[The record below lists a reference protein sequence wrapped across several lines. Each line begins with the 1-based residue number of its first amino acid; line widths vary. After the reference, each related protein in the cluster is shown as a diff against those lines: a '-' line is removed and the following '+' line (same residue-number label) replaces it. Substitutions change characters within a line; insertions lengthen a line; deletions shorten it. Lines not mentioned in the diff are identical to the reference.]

1 MTKHELMMEYAK
13 CAIDVAYF
21 AKKYCKVW
29 DKNKQQYINFELLP
43 QQNQVLEKY
52 KESNRVLV
60 AKYRQG
66 GITTVTCL
74 YLAHSIIFRKDIKV
88 GVAANK
94 LKLAK
99 ESIFYQIAS
108 IINNL
113 PVEIFNRIPTE
124 SDTKEIK
131 IYNNGATLQAFAA
144 SADGL
149 RGFTPDILFIDEA
162 AFLEEGEEFMSSAS
176 GTMSAGGQIILNST
190 PRGLDPTYWA
200 RYEGARTGKNNFKIV
215 EINWYEDPRYNED
228 LVWIRGDEFID
239 EKDPEKYIDLK
250 INGYRPSS
258 SWFRDM
264 CQTFN
269 NDPRKIAQELEN
281 KFLGSGG
288 NLVDEETIMR
298 IEKTC
303 KEPIRTEFDN
313 HFWIWEDPIFGYDYY
328 LSCDVAK
335 GSGDGDYSTI
345 QIFKN
350 DITNMLL
357 VQVAEYQARVPLEVM
372 GELCLEYGQKYNNAY
387 VIVDVTGGWGISV
400 IRYLINKKYKKIH
413 YDKPRQNDV
422 KIQLKNLQ
430 RGELQ
435 PGFTMKNGAI
445 RDYVI
450 REFERRLREGEAL
463 IYSLRLLSEI
473 KTFVFNDNTNRYDHM
488 RSAHDDLLIATGM
501 LFGVYMFSKTI
512 GNEFNI
518 YLNYAKSAIIRKGDE
533 FTDANVEFQKKMLSQ
548 DGQDVNYERKNDML
562 KGKDWYT
569 NGNSIEVPERQTPK
583 INNNPYIFVR

>member
-13 CAIDVAYF
+13 CAIDIEYF
-21 AKKYCKVW
+21 ARKYCKVW
-29 DKNKQQYINFELLP
+29 DKKKQQYINFELLP
-43 QQNQVLEKY
+43 QQIQVLEKY

-74 YLAHSIIFRKDIKV
+74 YLAHSLIFRKDIKV

-113 PVEIFNRIPTE
+113 PKEIFNRIPTE

-190 PRGLDPTYWA
+190 PRGLDPTYYA
-200 RYEGARTGKNNFKIV
+200 RYEGARTGKNNFKVV

-228 LVWIRGDEFID
+228 LIWVRGDEFIE
-239 EKDPEKYIDLK
+239 EKDPLKYKELK
-250 INGYRPSS
+250 AKSYKPSS

-303 KEPIRTEFDN
+303 KEPIRTEYDN
-313 HFWIWEDPIFGYDYY
+313 NFWVWEDPIAGYDYY

-350 DITNMLL
+350 DAVNMLL
-357 VQVAEYQARVPLEVM
+357 IQVAEYQSRVPLEVM
-372 GELCLEYGQKYNNAY
+372 GELCLDYGRKYNNAY
-387 VIVDVTGGWGISV
+387 VIVDVSGGWGISV
-400 IRYLINKKYKKIH
+400 VRFLINSKYKKIH
-413 YDKPRQNDV
+413 YDKPRQNDL
-422 KIQLKNLQ
+422 KIQLKSFA

-445 RDYVI
+445 RDYVL

-463 IYSLRLLSEI
+463 VYSIRLLSEI
-473 KTFVFNDNTNRYDHM
+473 KTFVFNENTNRYDHM

-501 LFGVYMFSKTI
+501 LFAVYMHSKTI
-512 GNEFNI
+512 GNELNI
-518 YLNYAKSAIIRKGDE
+518 YLNYAKSALIRKGDE
-533 FTDANVEFQKKMLSQ
+533 FTEANRDFQEKMISR
-548 DGQDVNYERKNDML
+548 DGQDANYERKNDMV
-562 KGKDWYT
+562 KGKDWYS
-569 NGNSIEVPERQTPK
+569 NGQANPFPEHEKPRS
-583 INNNPYIFVR
+583 NNNPFIFVR

>member
-1 MTKHELMMEYAK
+1 MTKQELIMEYAK
-13 CAIDVAYF
+13 CAIDIEYF

-29 DKNKQQYINFELLP
+29 DKKKQQYINFELLP
-43 QQNQVLEKY
+43 QQIQVLEKY

-113 PVEIFNRIPTE
+113 PKEIFNRIATE

-200 RYEGARTGKNNFKIV
+200 RYEGAKTGKNNFKVV
-215 EINWYEDPRYNED
+215 EINWFEDPRYNED
-228 LVWIRGDEFID
+228 LIWIRGDEFIE
-239 EKDPEKYIDLK
+239 EKDPEKYMELRVG
-250 INGYRPSS
+250 GYKPSS

-313 HFWIWEDPIFGYDYY
+313 HFWIWEEPIFGYDYY

-350 DITNMLL
+350 DVVNMLL
-357 VQVAEYQARVPLEVM
+357 VQVAEYQARVPLEIM
-372 GELCLEYGQKYNNAY
+372 GDLCLQYGQKYNNAY

-400 IRYLINKKYKKIH
+400 IRYLVNKKYKKIH

-450 REFERRLREGEAL
+450 REFERRLREGETL
-463 IYSLRLLSEI
+463 IYSIRLLSEI

-501 LFGVYMFSKTI
+501 LFAVYMFSKTI

-518 YLNYAKSAIIRKGDE
+518 YLNYAKSTIVRKGDE
-533 FTDANVEFQKKMLSQ
+533 FTDMNIEFQKKMISQ
-548 DGQDVNYERKNDML
+548 DGQDVNYERKNDMV

-569 NGNSIEVPERQTPK
+569 NGDSTDIPERQSNK

>member
-13 CAIDVAYF
+13 CAIDIEYF
-21 AKKYCKVW
+21 ARKYCKVW
-29 DKNKQQYINFELLP
+29 DKKKQQYINFELLP
-43 QQNQVLEKY
+43 QQIQVLEKY

-74 YLAHSIIFRKDIKV
+74 YLAHSLIFRKDIKV

-113 PVEIFNRIPTE
+113 PKEIFNRIPTD

-190 PRGLDPTYWA
+190 PRGLDPTYYA
-200 RYEGARTGKNNFKIV
+200 RYEGARTGKNNFKVV

-228 LVWIRGDEFID
+228 LVWIRGDEFIE
-239 EKDPEKYIDLK
+239 EKDPVKYKELK
-250 INGYRPSS
+250 IGGYRPSS

-298 IEKTC
+298 IERTC

-313 HFWIWEDPIFGYDYY
+313 NFWIWEDPMVGYDYY

-350 DITNMLL
+350 DVVNMLL
-357 VQVAEYQARVPLEVM
+357 VQVAEYQSRVPLEVM
-372 GELCLEYGQKYNNAY
+372 GELCLKYGQLYNNAY
-387 VIVDVTGGWGISV
+387 IIVDVTGGWGISV
-400 IRYLINKKYKKIH
+400 IRFLINNKYKKLH
-413 YDKPRQNDV
+413 YDKPKQNDV
-422 KIQLKNLQ
+422 KIQLKSFQ

-450 REFERRLREGEAL
+450 REFERRLREGESL
-463 IYSLRLLSEI
+463 IHSIRLLSEI

-501 LFGVYMFSKTI
+501 LFAVYMFSRTL

-533 FTDANVEFQKKMLSQ
+533 FADANMEFQQKMLSQ
-548 DGQDVNYERKNDML
+548 DGQNVNYERMNDL
-562 KGKDWYT
+562 SRPKDWYK
-569 NGNSIEVPERQTPK
+569 NGNSIQMPEPQLPK
-583 INNNPYIFVR
+583 KNNNPFIFVR

>member
-1 MTKHELMMEYAK
+1 MTKQELIMEYAK
-13 CAIDVAYF
+13 CAIDIEYF

-29 DKNKQQYINFELLP
+29 DKKKQQYINFELLP
-43 QQNQVLEKY
+43 QQIQVLEKY

-113 PVEIFNRIPTE
+113 PKEIFNRIATE

-200 RYEGARTGKNNFKIV
+200 RYEGAKTGKNNFKVV
-215 EINWYEDPRYNED
+215 EINWFEDPRYNED
-228 LVWIRGDEFID
+228 LIWIRGDEFIE
-239 EKDPEKYIDLK
+239 EKEPEKYMELRVA
-250 INGYRPSS
+250 GYKPSS

-313 HFWIWEDPIFGYDYY
+313 HFWIWEEPIFGYDYY

-350 DITNMLL
+350 DVVNMLL
-357 VQVAEYQARVPLEVM
+357 VQVAEYQARVPLEIM
-372 GELCLEYGQKYNNAY
+372 GDLCLQYGQKYNNAY

-400 IRYLINKKYKKIH
+400 IRYLVNKKYKKIH

-450 REFERRLREGEAL
+450 REFERRLREGETL
-463 IYSLRLLSEI
+463 IYSIRLLSEI

-501 LFGVYMFSKTI
+501 LFAVYMFSKTI

-518 YLNYAKSAIIRKGDE
+518 YLNYAKSTIVRKGDE
-533 FTDANVEFQKKMLSQ
+533 FTDMNIEFQKKMISQ
-548 DGQDVNYERKNDML
+548 DGQDVNYERKNDIV

-569 NGNSIEVPERQTPK
+569 NGDSSDIPERQSNK

>member
-1 MTKHELMMEYAK
+1 
-13 CAIDVAYF
+13 
-21 AKKYCKVW
+21 
-29 DKNKQQYINFELLP
+29 
-43 QQNQVLEKY
+43 
-52 KESNRVLV
+52 
-60 AKYRQG
+60 
-66 GITTVTCL
+66 
-74 YLAHSIIFRKDIKV
+74 
-88 GVAANK
+88 
-94 LKLAK
+94 
-99 ESIFYQIAS
+99 
-108 IINNL
+108 
-113 PVEIFNRIPTE
+113 
-124 SDTKEIK
+124 
-131 IYNNGATLQAFAA
+131 
-144 SADGL
+144 
-149 RGFTPDILFIDEA
+149 
-162 AFLEEGEEFMSSAS
+162 MSSAS

-190 PRGLDPTYWA
+190 PRGLDPTYYA
-200 RYEGARTGKNNFKIV
+200 RYEGARTGKNNFKVV
-215 EINWYEDPRYNED
+215 EINWFEDPRYNED
-228 LVWIRGDEFID
+228 LIWIRGDEFIE
-239 EKDPEKYIDLK
+239 EKDPEKYMELRVG
-250 INGYRPSS
+250 GYKPSS

-313 HFWIWEDPIFGYDYY
+313 HFWIWEEPIFGYDYY

-350 DITNMLL
+350 DVVNMLL
-357 VQVAEYQARVPLEVM
+357 VQVAEYQARVPLEIM
-372 GELCLEYGQKYNNAY
+372 GDLCLQYGQKYNNAY

-400 IRYLINKKYKKIH
+400 IRYLVNKKYKKIH

-450 REFERRLREGEAL
+450 REFERRLREGETL
-463 IYSLRLLSEI
+463 IYSIRLLSEI

-501 LFGVYMFSKTI
+501 LFAVYMFSKTI

-518 YLNYAKSAIIRKGDE
+518 YLNYAKSTIVRKGDE
-533 FTDANVEFQKKMLSQ
+533 FTDMNIEFQKKMISQ
-548 DGQDVNYERKNDML
+548 DGQDVNYERKNDMV

-569 NGNSIEVPERQTPK
+569 NGDSTDIPERQSNK

>member
-13 CAIDVAYF
+13 CAIDIEYF
-21 AKKYCKVW
+21 ARKYCKVW
-29 DKNKQQYINFELLP
+29 DKKKQQYINFELLP
-43 QQNQVLEKY
+43 QQVQVLEKY

-74 YLAHSIIFRKDIKV
+74 YLAHSLIFRKDIKV

-113 PVEIFNRIPTE
+113 PKEIFNRIPTE

-190 PRGLDPTYWA
+190 PRGLDPTYYA
-200 RYEGARTGKNNFKIV
+200 RYEGARTGRNNFKVV

-228 LVWIRGDEFID
+228 LIWVRGDEFIE
-239 EKDPEKYIDLK
+239 EKEAIKYNELK
-250 INGYRPSS
+250 AKGYKPSS

-298 IEKTC
+298 VEKAC
-303 KEPIRTEFDN
+303 KQPIRTEYDN
-313 HFWIWEDPIFGYDYY
+313 NFWVWEDPIVGYDYY

-350 DITNMLL
+350 DAVNMLL
-357 VQVAEYQARVPLEVM
+357 IQVAEYQSRVPLEVM
-372 GELCLEYGQKYNNAY
+372 GELCLDYGKKYNNAY
-387 VIVDVTGGWGISV
+387 VIVDVSGGWGISV
-400 IRYLINKKYKKIH
+400 VRYLINNKYKKIH
-413 YDKPRQNDV
+413 YDRPRQNDL
-422 KIQLKNLQ
+422 KIQLKSFA

-445 RDYVI
+445 RDYVL

-463 IYSLRLLSEI
+463 VYSIRLLSEI

-501 LFGVYMFSKTI
+501 LFAVYMHSKTI
-512 GNEFNI
+512 GNELNI
-518 YLNYAKSAIIRKGDE
+518 YLNYAKSAIVRKGDE
-533 FTDANVEFQKKMLSQ
+533 FMEANRDFQEKMISR
-548 DGQDVNYERKNDML
+548 DGQDKNYERISDAARP
-562 KGKDWYT
+562 KDWYT
-569 NGNSIEVPERQTPK
+569 NGQANPFPEHEKPRT
-583 INNNPYIFVR
+583 NNNPFIFVR

>member
-1 MTKHELMMEYAK
+1 MNKNELMMEYAK
-13 CAIDVAYF
+13 CAIDIEYF
-21 AKKYCKVW
+21 ARKYCKVW
-29 DKNKQQYINFELLP
+29 DKKRQQYINFELLP
-43 QQNQVLEKY
+43 QQIQVLKKY

-113 PVEIFNRIPTE
+113 PREIFNRIPTD

-190 PRGLDPTYWA
+190 PRGLDPTYYA
-200 RYEGARTGKNNFKIV
+200 RYEGARTGKNNFKVV

-228 LVWIRGDEFID
+228 LIWVRGDEFIE
-239 EKDPEKYIDLK
+239 EKDPVKYKELK
-250 INGYRPSS
+250 AKSYKPSS

-298 IEKTC
+298 IERTC
-303 KEPIRTEFDN
+303 KEPIKTEFDN
-313 HFWIWEDPIFGYDYY
+313 NFWIWEDPIFGYDYY

-335 GSGDGDYSTI
+335 GGGDGDYSTI

-350 DITNMLL
+350 DVVNMLL
-357 VQVAEYQARVPLEVM
+357 VQVAEYQSRVPLEVM
-372 GELCLEYGQKYNNAY
+372 GDLCLQYGQRYNTAY

-400 IRYLINKKYKKIH
+400 IRYLVNKKYKKIH

-435 PGFTMKNGAI
+435 PGFTMKSGAI

-518 YLNYAKSAIIRKGDE
+518 YLNYAKSTIVRKGDE
-533 FTDANVEFQKKMLSQ
+533 FTDMNIEYQKKMLSQ
-548 DGQDVNYERKNDML
+548 DGQDTNYERKNDML

-569 NGNSIEVPERQTPK
+569 NGNSIDIPERQSAK
-583 INNNPYIFVR
+583 INNNPYIFTR